1 MPLLE
6 NPPLIEA
13 IFELRWGEVSPG
25 RFQYHQNEE
34 SLFAGMFSAS
44 AKNKGFVVVENIQNN
59 LSLPMAISHRFRK
72 QQDTWPC
79 FQVGLGIFTINQTKE
94 QYNWDSFKNSIKIGL
109 EVFNNT
115 DSSLINSIKDS
126 LSVSLRY
133 QDAFFPGETEVI
145 EQFLEKH
152 FNINFGLPSS
162 FLDNENLNGKHHS
175 VGFNVEVGLEKPQGV
190 VKITIAKAIIN
201 DKPGLI
207 METVVHSKAKEVINN
222 DIKYTDLLEWADQA
236 HDIQQHAFKTI
247 INPTAYKECKV

>member
-1 MPLLE
+1 MPVLN

-13 IFELRWGEVSPG
+13 IFELRWGEISPG

-59 LSLPMAISHRFRK
+59 LSHPMIVSHRFRK
-72 QQDTWPC
+72 QQNTWPC
-79 FQVGLGIFTINQTKE
+79 FQVGLGIFTVNQTKE
-94 QYNWDSFKNSIKIGL
+94 QYSWDSFKNSIEEGL
-109 EVFNNT
+109 EVFDNT
-115 DSSLINSIKDS
+115 NSSLINSVKDT

-133 QDAFFPGETEVI
+133 QDAFFPDETEVI

-162 FLDNENLNGKHHS
+162 FLENSDLNGKHHS
-175 VGFNVEVGLEKPQGV
+175 VNFNVEVGLEKPHGV
-190 VKITIAKAIIN
+190 VRITIAKAIIN

-207 METVVHSKAKEVINN
+207 METTVHSKAKEVIKN
-222 DIKYTDLLEWADQA
+222 DIALADLMEWAEQA
-236 HDIQQHAFKTI
+236 HDIQTHAFNTI
-247 INPTAYKECKV
+247 INPTAYGV